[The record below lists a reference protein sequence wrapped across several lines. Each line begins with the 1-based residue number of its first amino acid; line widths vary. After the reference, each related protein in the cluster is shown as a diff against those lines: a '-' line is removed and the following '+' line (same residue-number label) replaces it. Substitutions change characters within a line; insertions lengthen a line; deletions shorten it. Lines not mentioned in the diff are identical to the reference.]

1 MKSKLTSGGGREGR
15 ETVGSLLS
23 MTLMSYY
30 LAWALS
36 LKRPIP
42 SKNSMNWS

>member
-1 MKSKLTSGGGREGR
+1 MKSILTIGGGREGR
-15 ETVGSLLS
+15 TVGSLLS

-42 SKNSMNWS
+42 SKAL